1 MSSDKAQF
9 PHPLSHDNYT
19 YLMNSGSTGY
29 SKCPWNNMGYCIT
42 SEGKRER
49 RNKPFLA
56 FRNLDSNFK
65 FNLILM
71 ERVPV
76 GAAKV

>member
-1 MSSDKAQF
+1 
-9 PHPLSHDNYT
+9 
-19 YLMNSGSTGY
+19 
-29 SKCPWNNMGYCIT
+29 MGYCIT

>member
-9 PHPLSHDNYT
+9 PHPLSYDNYT
-19 YLMNSGSTGY
+19 YLMNSGSMGC
-29 SKCPWNNMGYCIT
+29 SKCPWNNKGYCST
-42 SEGKRER
+42 SEGKRE

-56 FRNLDSNFK
+56 FRNLDSYFK